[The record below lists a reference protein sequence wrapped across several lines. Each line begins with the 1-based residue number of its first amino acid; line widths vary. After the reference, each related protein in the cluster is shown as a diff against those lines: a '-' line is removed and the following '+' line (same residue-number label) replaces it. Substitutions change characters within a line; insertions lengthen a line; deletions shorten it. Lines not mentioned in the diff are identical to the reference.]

1 MFEAMGVAVGV
12 ATLAI
17 AGLVLRS
24 TLGSGSEEVATAFRV
39 SDRTTIAALQPN
51 VLARVVGKAKP
62 LGKTVRAPLSG
73 RECVYYVV
81 IVYEW
86 VHSGKSGHWQVV
98 YTVCDH
104 APFVVGDATGE
115 VGVDPTGAEVALRH
129 GFMLPMGI
137 WRRLTPQMLALMAAN
152 NDRGTSRGFR
162 EAIIGVGET
171 IALAGSASAST
182 APAGEPYRGSSERLT
197 FTSNDVFRLA
207 MSNRP
212 HFVRKR

>member
-1 MFEAMGVAVGV
+1 MFEAMGFAVGI

-24 TLGSGSEEVATAFRV
+24 TLGTGSEEVATAFRV

-62 LGKTVRAPLSG
+62 LGKTVSAPLSG
-73 RECVYYVV
+73 RECVYYAV

-86 VHSGKSGHWQVV
+86 VHSGKSGYWQVV
-98 YTVCDH
+98 YTACDH
-104 APFVVGDATGE
+104 APFAVIDATGQ

-129 GFMLPMGI
+129 GFMQPWP
-137 WRRLTPQMLALMAAN
+137 WRRFTPQMLALMAAN
-152 NDRGTSRGFR
+152 NDRGSGRRFR

-171 IALAGSASAST
+171 IALAGSATATT
-182 APAGEPYRGSSERLT
+182 APAGEPYRGSSEQLT

-207 MSNRP
+207 ISNRP
-212 HFVRKR
+212 HFVRQR